1 MKKLIFKAVFLPAA
15 LASILSLAGCE
26 YLFYSPAF
34 MPVVSETELRVITP
48 SDYQE
53 FYDGEETAYGT
64 WAYAGP
70 GNPLEVSPPN
80 TTGRDIPALRSLEFD
95 NESWHGVSEF
105 LGMFFDS
112 ANAVPLD
119 GGSGSGATMF
129 HGYSSSFTYNSYTA
143 SDYDLPFSA
152 PEGINEN
159 GRTTSLS
166 GDLAVVEI
174 SADGLKDEL
183 RGEGTFVFGNGPD
196 NWGLLYM
203 IFHHDSGQA
212 TMAYQTDESGSAA
225 SSYFPAGSYTYIIN
239 VFPD

>member
-1 MKKLIFKAVFLPAA
+1 MKKPFFWIAQLLA
-15 LASILSLAGCE
+15 LCTLALSFTSCE

-34 MPVVSETELRVITP
+34 MPAVSETELRVITP

-112 ANAVPLD
+112 ANGVIID

-159 GRTTSLS
+159 DRTTSLS

-183 RGEGTFVFGNGPD
+183 SGEGTFVFGNGPSD
-196 NWGLLYM
+196 YGLLYLV
-203 IFHHDSGQA
+203 FYHDSGM
-212 TMAYQTDESGSAA
+212 TTVAYQHESSISAG
-225 SSYFPAGSYTYIIN
+225 SYFPEGHFTYIIN